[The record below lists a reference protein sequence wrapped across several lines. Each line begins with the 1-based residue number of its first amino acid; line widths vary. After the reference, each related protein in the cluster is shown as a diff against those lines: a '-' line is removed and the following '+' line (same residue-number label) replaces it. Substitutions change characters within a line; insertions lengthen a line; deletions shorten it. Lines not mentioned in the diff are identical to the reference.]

1 MLHQR
6 LTAYM
11 WWGVV
16 INIVAMVLVSVTNFL
31 EPEDVQ
37 PDGASDPALGAF
49 FILMSC
55 AVQAR
60 YTLFYCILY
69 I

>member
-1 MLHQR
+1 
-6 LTAYM
+6 M

-37 PDGASDPALGAF
+37 PDGASNPALGAF

-60 YTLFYCILY
+60 YIILLSAVY